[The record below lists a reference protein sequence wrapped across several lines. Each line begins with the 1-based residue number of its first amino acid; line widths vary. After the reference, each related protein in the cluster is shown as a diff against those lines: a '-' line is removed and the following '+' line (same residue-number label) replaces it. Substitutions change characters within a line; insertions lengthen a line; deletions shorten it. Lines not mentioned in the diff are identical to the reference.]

1 MTVATPFVKRRQQ
14 VPKPR
19 GSPDMKVTLKP
30 LLLRQQGQH
39 RRDRQWRG
47 SVDSAGVLDRGKGIG
62 RTAWEPER
70 SHSRPRESTPAI

>member
-47 SVDSAGVLDRGKGIG
+47 SVEFGRGLGPG
-62 RTAWEPER
+62 QRHRTDCLE
-70 SHSRPRESTPAI
+70 T

>member
-1 MTVATPFVKRRQQ
+1 
-14 VPKPR
+14 
-19 GSPDMKVTLKP
+19 MKVTLKP

-47 SVDSAGVLDRGKGIG
+47 SVDSAGVVDRGKGTG

-70 SHSRPRESTPAI
+70 SHSRPRESTPAVGSPA